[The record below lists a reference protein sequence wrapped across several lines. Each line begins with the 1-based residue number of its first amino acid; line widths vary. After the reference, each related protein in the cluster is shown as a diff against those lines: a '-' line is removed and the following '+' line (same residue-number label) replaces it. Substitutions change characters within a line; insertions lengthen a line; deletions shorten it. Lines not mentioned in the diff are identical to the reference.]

1 MAGLYLHIPFC
12 KQRCAYCDFFST
24 TSCEERDAYV
34 EALCLEMKQR
44 KDYLDG
50 ASLQTI
56 YLGGGTP
63 SLLSEANFERLF
75 KTIYALFTVDF
86 DVEITLEANP
96 DDLTPTYL
104 QMLSCF
110 PINRISM
117 GIQTFSNA
125 TLKLLNRRHT
135 AEQAIQAVYD
145 CRFAGFQ
152 NLSLD
157 LIYGLPG
164 EDLACF
170 QKNVQQ
176 VLALE
181 PSHLSAYSLT
191 IEEGT
196 PLYRMCEL
204 GEVHEMGEEESLLC
218 YMYLC
223 TTLKEAGF
231 HHYEISN
238 FARSGC
244 ESRHNSSYWCGT
256 PYLGL
261 GPSAHSYD
269 GESRQWNVSSLSLYL
284 KGITSGKHL
293 YQREELDKKTRY
305 NDFLLTRLRTSKGV
319 SLDKIQALFGVDS
332 YTFLLTNA
340 EPWISSGKL
349 KLEDKQLYLTQD
361 GIFISD
367 TILSSLFL
375 V

>member
-24 TSCEERDAYV
+24 TSCQECDAYV
-34 EALCLEMKQR
+34 KALCFEMELR
-44 KDYLDG
+44 RDYLSG

-56 YLGGGTP
+56 YFGGGTP
-63 SLLSEANFERLF
+63 SLLTEAHFTRLF
-75 KTIYALFTVDF
+75 QAISSLFTVDLNA
-86 DVEITLEANP
+86 EITLEANP
-96 DDLTPTYL
+96 DDLTPSYL
-104 QMLSCF
+104 QMLSQF

-117 GIQTFSNA
+117 GVQTFSNA

-135 AEQAIQAVYD
+135 AEQAIQAVRD
-145 CRFAGFQ
+145 CRSAGFL

-170 QKNVQQ
+170 QENVQQ

-196 PLYRMCEL
+196 PLHRMCEL
-204 GEVHEMGEEESLLC
+204 GEIQEMEEEESLSC

-223 TTLKEAGF
+223 TALKEADY

-244 ESRHNSSYWCGT
+244 ESRHNSSYWSGI

-269 GESRQWNVSSLSLYL
+269 GESRQWNVSNLSLYL
-284 KGITSGKHL
+284 KGITSKKPSF
-293 YQREELDKKTRY
+293 QREELDERTRY

-319 SLDKIQALFGVDS
+319 PLDEIRSLFGTDFYS
-332 YTFLLTNA
+332 SLLEGA
-340 EPWISSGKL
+340 RPWILSGKL
-349 KLEDKQLYLTQD
+349 VIKDTQLCLTQD
-361 GIFISD
+361 GIFVSD
-367 TILSSLFL
+367 AILSSLFL

>member
-24 TSCEERDAYV
+24 TSCDQRDAYV
-34 EALCLEMKQR
+34 EALCIEMQQR
-44 KDYLDG
+44 KDYLVG

-63 SLLSEANFERLF
+63 SLLTEAHFTRLF
-75 KTIYALFTVDF
+75 HTIYSLFTVDLNA
-86 DVEITLEANP
+86 EITLEANP
-96 DDLTPTYL
+96 DDLTPGYL
-104 QMLSCF
+104 QMLSRF

-135 AEQAIQAVYD
+135 AEQAIQAVHD
-145 CRFAGFQ
+145 CRSAGFL

-170 QKNVQQ
+170 ETNVQQ
-176 VLALE
+176 ALALE
-181 PSHLSAYSLT
+181 PTHLSAYSLT

-204 GEVHEMGEEESLLC
+204 GEIQEMEEEESLSC

-223 TTLKEAGF
+223 AALKEAGY

-238 FARSGC
+238 FARPAC
-244 ESRHNSSYWCGT
+244 ESQHNSSYWCGT

-269 GESRQWNVSSLSLYL
+269 GESRQWNVSNLSLYQ
-284 KGITSGKHL
+284 KGIILGKQSF
-293 YQREELDKKTRY
+293 QREELDEKTRY

-319 SLDKIQALFGVDS
+319 SLDEIQRLFGVDS
-332 YTFLLTNA
+332 YTFLSTNA
-340 EPWISSGKL
+340 KPWISSGKL
-349 KLEDKQLYLTQD
+349 MLAGTQLCLTQD

-367 TILSSLFL
+367 AILTSLFL